1 MPDFNDQIISEYRA
15 NGGHV
20 ETAGFGDSLVLLHTV
35 GAKSGEPRVNPL
47 MAIAAED
54 GWLVVASAGG
64 SPRHPAW
71 FHNLVAHSSARVEL
85 GDGELVD
92 VVATSLDGSDYDAA
106 WAAFTA
112 RSRAFES
119 YRQRAGDRE
128 IPVVRLTRAGS
139 ATP

>member
-1 MPDFNDQIISEYRA
+1 MADFNQTIISEFRA

-20 ETAGFGDSLVLLHTV
+20 ETAGFGDSLVLLHTT

-47 MAIAAED
+47 MAIATEG

-64 SPRHPAW
+64 APRHPAW
-71 FHNLVAHSSARVEL
+71 FHNLIAHPAAAVEI
-85 GDGELVD
+85 GSGEVVD

-119 YRQRAGDRE
+119 YAQRAGDRE
-128 IPVVRLTRAGS
+128 IPVVRLTRA
-139 ATP
+139 

>member
-1 MPDFNDQIISEYRA
+1 VPDFNETIINEFRA

-20 ETAGFGDSLVLLHTV
+20 ETAGFGESLVLLHTV
-35 GAKSGEPRVNPL
+35 GARSGEERVNPL
-47 MAIAAED
+47 MAIAEDD

-64 SPRHPAW
+64 APRHPAW
-71 FHNLVAHSSARVEL
+71 FHNLIANPAARVEL
-85 GDGELVD
+85 GSGEIVD

-128 IPVVRLTRAGS
+128 IPVVRLTR
-139 ATP
+139 